1 MKKEDIWLF
10 AKLGFGIAVYI
21 AVLIKLYQDYSWELS
36 AINVWLGYGFI
47 LLFLVLGVSIR
58 TYLKN
63 EKQLKRE

>member
-21 AVLIKLYQDYSWELS
+21 AVLIKLYQDYRWELTG
-36 AINVWLGYGFI
+36 IDVWIGSSFMA
-47 LLFLVLGVSIR
+47 LFVVICVAVR

-63 EKQLKRE
+63 EKELKRN

>member
-1 MKKEDIWLF
+1 MKKDDIWLF

-21 AVLIKLYQDYSWELS
+21 AVLINLYQDYSWELS

-47 LLFLVLGVSIR
+47 LLFLVIGVSVR

-63 EKQLKRE
+63 EEKLKRN

>member
-1 MKKEDIWLF
+1 MFGFF

-21 AVLIKLYQDYSWELS
+21 AVLINLYQDYSWELS

-47 LLFLVLGVSIR
+47 LLFLVLGVSVR